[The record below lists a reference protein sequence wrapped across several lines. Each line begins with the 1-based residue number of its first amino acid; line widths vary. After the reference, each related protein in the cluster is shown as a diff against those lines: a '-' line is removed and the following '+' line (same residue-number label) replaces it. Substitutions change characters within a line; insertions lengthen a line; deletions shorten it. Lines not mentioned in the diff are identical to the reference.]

1 MDKVLEARG
10 LKLREYLEI
19 SYGIMKI
26 PYTQRPYEWGKPQIS
41 RLFYDFCNVY
51 ENKVD
56 QHILNFITLF
66 KEKDFVNIYDGQQRT
81 VSTILII
88 CAILNKLK
96 QIPNFNQEFITKV
109 KQKYI
114 VDNDLFT
121 SETKYKLSFEKQKTN
136 EFFQSFVI
144 EGNPNLLEQMT
155 DEQKALETNYNEV
168 LMMIDKTF
176 INQDLAH
183 KLKGLLQAIL
193 EQVLVI
199 VLETTN
205 EQIANQMFETLN
217 NTGKKIADFYVLKNQ
232 LVRALGEDNIKIEW
246 DEIEKNLDGIN
257 KNKFLVAYAST
268 FNGKTSEA
276 GAYKAIEKNN
286 KIADQKQAKTT
297 LAELKKAS
305 KTYLYLDAPR
315 MRYDIDEVNSKRF
328 QTLVETLGMFSAHQ
342 YKTVVVAMEL
352 KGYRLAAVNNVI
364 QKLLNL
370 HIRNIFIS
378 QAVANTLEQFY
389 PALAQKIYLNNFT
402 EEEIISEIEQ
412 KMTKGE
418 LLKNNFK
425 NRQIITPNDKKAL
438 RYILREIYNYE
449 NKDEVKVFEDAQHV
463 NLEHILPQ
471 TPNKTSEWHKIF
483 TVEEEREKYTHSIG
497 NMTVLLGTKNSSGGN
512 QAFDVKKEIYKTSAI
527 KHNHQIAALPTW
539 NQEAIDRRLDSLYTA
554 FLKIWS

>member
-96 QIPNFNQEFITKV
+96 QIPNFDQSFITKV

-144 EGNPNLLEQMT
+144 EGNPNSLEQMT
-155 DEQKALETNYNEV
+155 DEQKALETNYIEV
-168 LMMIDKTF
+168 SMMIDKTF
-176 INQDLAH
+176 LNRDLAH
-183 KLKGLLQAIL
+183 SLKGLLQAIL

-232 LVRALGEDNIKIEW
+232 LVRALGEDDIKSEW

-286 KIADQKQAKTT
+286 KIADQKQANIT

-315 MRYDIDEVNSKRF
+315 MRYDIDEANSKRY
-328 QTLVETLGMFSAHQ
+328 QALVETLGMFSAHQ

-352 KGYRLAAVNNVI
+352 KGYRLETVNNVI

-389 PALAQKIYLNNFT
+389 PALAQKIYLNDFT
-402 EEEIISEIEQ
+402 EEEVILEIEQ

-471 TPNKTSEWHKIF
+471 TPNKSSEWHAIF
-483 TVEEEREKYTHSIG
+483 AVEEEREKYTHSIG

-527 KHNHQIAALPTW
+527 KHNHQIAELLIW
-539 NQEAIDRRLDSLYTA
+539 NKQAIDSRVDNLYTA

>member
-81 VSTILII
+81 VSTVIII

-96 QIPNFNQEFITKV
+96 QIPNFDQSFITKV

-121 SETKYKLSFEKQKTN
+121 SETKYKISFEKQHTN
-136 EFFQSFVI
+136 DFFQNFII
-144 EGNPNLLEQMT
+144 EGKPNSLAQMT
-155 DEQKALETNYNEV
+155 DEQKALEANYNEV
-168 LMMIDKTF
+168 SLMIDKTF
-176 INQDLAH
+176 ENRDLAQG
-183 KLKGLLQAIL
+183 LKGLLQAIL

-232 LVRALGEDNIKIEW
+232 LVRALGEENIKTDW

-276 GAYKAIEKNN
+276 GAYKAIEKHN
-286 KIADQKQAKTT
+286 KIALPEQANKT
-297 LAELKKAS
+297 LGELKKAS

-315 MRYDIDEVNSKRF
+315 MRYDIDQANSKRF
-328 QTLVETLGMFSAHQ
+328 HTLVETLSMFSAHQ
-342 YKTVVVAMEL
+342 YKTVVIAMEL
-352 KGYRLAAVNNVI
+352 KGYKLVEVNNVI

-389 PALAQKIYLNNFT
+389 PALAQKIYLHDFS
-402 EEEIISEIEQ
+402 EAQIIGEIEH
-412 KMTKGE
+412 KMIKGE
-418 LLKNNFK
+418 TLKINFK
-425 NRQIITPNDKKAL
+425 NRQIHTANDKKGL

-449 NKDEVKVFEDAQHV
+449 NRDEVKVFEDAQHV

-471 TPNKTSEWHKIF
+471 TPNKTSDWQTIF
-483 TVEEEREKYTHSIG
+483 AIEE
-497 NMTVLLGTKNSSGGN
+497 
-512 QAFDVKKEIYKTSAI
+512 
-527 KHNHQIAALPTW
+527 
-539 NQEAIDRRLDSLYTA
+539 
-554 FLKIWS
+554 